1 MPIPIPS
8 LDDRNFEDL
17 VEELIARIPAHTP
30 EWTNPRS
37 GDPGRTLLELFAW
50 LGDTLLYRANLIPE
64 RQRLAFLRLL
74 GVPLRPAVPAQG
86 IVSLAINDT
95 ITTASSTLQPY
106 VTIKGSVNFE
116 TRSEITVF
124 PVTAIAYHKAP
135 LTHAEQ
141 AKYANVVTGLQ
152 QIYQLPPGAA
162 APYFTKPV
170 FANGQPD
177 IAGFDIVQKTLDHS
191 LWVAL
196 LAPKLE
202 SDVVRQVRETLGT
215 NPTGGQPLL
224 NVGVVPTIAF
234 ADEFEEIRSRIQI
247 PFVWEISTGRTIAGN
262 PQYIPLRVVA
272 DSSAGLTRQGV
283 MRLALPATSQIGVPS
298 NDVRTSEGLMAGT
311 GDSPPRIDTP
321 QIANRLVAWLRLRPT
336 RLDTLSL
343 SLSWVG
349 INAVEIDQRQT
360 LTARVIGTSDGSADQ
375 VFALPDT
382 SVELATLQ
390 IEVEEPDQGWQP
402 WSAIEDLALAGREIT
417 NGSVYQPDSEAG
429 TIRFGDSL
437 RGRIPG
443 TGRRIRVAFMR
454 SGGGTSGNLPP
465 GHLTEVATAKLLDG
479 KPPTA
484 KLKVVQPLATDGG
497 SDAETLTEAE
507 RRIPDLFRHRDRA
520 VTEDDYRR
528 LVATAP
534 GIRVG
539 RVEILPRF
547 KPQQRRMG
555 VPGVISVMVLPQQGS
570 TEPPNPRPDRLLLE
584 TIHAYL
590 DSRRP
595 LATELYVIGCDYQ
608 PLGISVAVQ
617 IQDGFGQDS
626 VLVDVR
632 EALRRFL
639 WSLPSGGSQGKG
651 WQLGR
656 AVSDRELEVIVARVP
671 GISTVEELYL
681 FRKQQGHGD
690 WQLIKANGKV
700 ASLTLAPWQLP
711 ELLAV
716 VAVVGSAAPKTL
728 VPSSTG
734 NGTWNG
740 TVPGA
745 NDAGAGGSDNGT
757 GTTSV
762 AVPVVPEVC

>member
-8 LDDRNFEDL
+8 LDDRSFEDL

-30 EWTNPRS
+30 EWTNPRA

-74 GVPLRPAVPAQG
+74 GVPLRPAIPAQG
-86 IVSLAINDT
+86 IVSLAIDDT
-95 ITTASSTLQPY
+95 TTINSSSIQPFA
-106 VTIKGSVNFE
+106 TIKGTVNFE
-116 TRSEITVF
+116 TRTEITVF
-124 PVTAIAYHKAP
+124 PLTAIAYYKAP
-135 LTHAEQ
+135 LTSTEQ
-141 AKYANVVTGLQ
+141 AKYASVVTGLET
-152 QIYQLPPGAA
+152 IYQLSAASA

-170 FANGQPD
+170 FANGLPD
-177 IAGFDIVQKTLDHS
+177 IAGFDIVQQTLDRS

-196 LAPKLE
+196 LAPKPDPDLVE
-202 SDVVRQVRETLGT
+202 SIRQTLGT
-215 NPTGGQPLL
+215 NPTGGRSLL
-224 NVGVVPTIAF
+224 NLGIVPAITLPE
-234 ADEFEEIRSRIQI
+234 EFEEIRSRIQT
-247 PFVWEISTGRTIAGN
+247 PFVWEISMGRSLPNN
-262 PQYIPLRVVA
+262 PQYLPLQAVA
-272 DSSAGLTRQGV
+272 DSSAGLTRRGI
-283 MRLALPATSQIGVPS
+283 MRLALPAASQIGVPS
-298 NDVRTSEGLMAGT
+298 NDVRTPEGLMAGR

-321 QIANRLVAWLRLRPT
+321 QIASRLVAWLRLRPT
-336 RLDTLSL
+336 RADTRSL
-343 SLSWVG
+343 PLSWVG

-360 LTARVIGTSDGSADQ
+360 LTARVLGTSDGSADQ
-375 VFALPDT
+375 VFTLPST
-382 SVELATLQ
+382 SVELETLR
-390 IEVEEPDQGWQP
+390 IEVEEPGQGYQLWR
-402 WSAIEDLALAGREIT
+402 AIEDLALAGREVA
-417 NGSVYQPDSEAG
+417 NGSVYQLDSEAG
-429 TIRFGDSL
+429 TIRLGDGL
-437 RGRIPG
+437 RGRIPDA
-443 TGRRIRVAFMR
+443 GRRIRVAFMR
-454 SGGGTSGNLPP
+454 AGGGLVGNLPP
-465 GHLTEVATAKLLDG
+465 GLLTEVANAKSIDS
-479 KPPTA
+479 KAVVP

-497 SDAETLTEAE
+497 SDAETLAEAE

-534 GIRVG
+534 GISVG

-555 VPGVISVMVLPQQGS
+555 VPGVISVMVLPQQGA

-584 TIHAYL
+584 TIHAHL

-639 WSLPSGGSQGKG
+639 WSLPPGGPQGKG

-671 GISTVEELYL
+671 GISTVEELCL
-681 FRKQQGHGD
+681 FRKQPGRGD
-690 WQLIKANGKV
+690 WQQIQVNGKV
-700 ASLTLAPWQLP
+700 ASLILAPWQLP

-728 VPSSTG
+728 GSPSIGYGTG
-734 NGTWNG
+734 DG
-740 TVPGA
+740 TVLGA
-745 NDAGAGGSDNGT
+745 GGAGAGT
-757 GTTSV
+757 GTPPGV